1 MEDEKEIVPYRGK
14 IDPDFISK
22 ALRMYQKYKGDK
34 AELHKRIVDNNKWYK
49 SNYSRLLNPKTNETE
64 PATAFIFSAIE
75 NKYADAIDNFPVPN
89 LLEREPS
96 DTQTAKIL
104 SKIIPVQLEM
114 SGYKKVYKDNW
125 RRKLKHGTAVYGVF
139 YNENKK
145 DIDIRALDI
154 LSVFC
159 DMHVRDVQDSQ
170 FLFITNAVD
179 NDILKEAYPD
189 FKALFHGDASVE
201 SYSGIHQIEDR
212 TEVIDCYYKKAD
224 GTLHMIK
231 FVGATVIDSTEDTE
245 GYENG
250 LYEHG
255 MYPVIFD
262 VLYPEEDCPFG
273 FGIIDVIRN
282 PQQYIDKLDGI
293 IIKNAI
299 LSGKQ
304 RYLIKETGSV
314 NEKEFCDYSKD
325 IVHVAG
331 SVDETN
337 IKPIQ
342 ANSLSNYVL
351 EHRIEKINELKEV
364 IGNRDFQQGGT
375 TGSVTA
381 ASAITSLQQAGEK
394 LSRAIIDDSYDAYKA
409 VVIMII
415 ELMREFYDEERVYRI
430 TNEIGG
436 AEFAQFDNSMLM
448 TPVEKRDAFGF
459 VYDTEYKRTEFDIDV
474 IPQRE
479 NPFTKESNNQT
490 IMNLWNSGFFLPQN
504 FDVSIIAL
512 QSMNFDGKEK
522 VIEQIQELQKKQQQA
537 MEQQMMQQQAEMQA
551 QEQGELVPVGQYG
564 GETQGTSTDNELVPV
579 GKFGGEM

>member
-1 MEDEKEIVPYRGK
+1 MDDEKEIVEYRGN
-14 IDPDFISK
+14 ISPDFISK

-34 AELHKRIVDNNKWYK
+34 ADLHKRIIDNNKWYK
-49 SNYSRLLNPKTNETE
+49 SNYSHLLNPKTNETE

-96 DTQTAKIL
+96 DAQTAKIL
-104 SKIIPVQLEM
+104 SKIIPVQLDM
-114 SGYKKVYKDNW
+114 SGFKRVYKDNW

-139 YNENKK
+139 YNEQIQ
-145 DIDIRALDI
+145 DIDIRAVDLMSI
-154 LSVFC
+154 YC
-159 DMHVRDVQDSQ
+159 DMHVRDVQESQ

-179 NDILKEAYPD
+179 NDVLKENYPD
-189 FKALFHGDASVE
+189 FRALFHGDASVE
-201 SYSGIHQIEDR
+201 SYSGIHQIDDR

-231 FVGATVIDSTEDTE
+231 FVGSAVIDATEDME

-273 FGIIDVIRN
+273 FGIVDTIRN

-304 RYLIKETGSV
+304 RYLVKENGNV

-325 IVHVAG
+325 IVHVTG

-364 IGNRDFQQGGT
+364 IGNRDFQQGGVSN
-375 TGSVTA
+375 GVTA
-381 ASAITSLQQAGEK
+381 ANAITTLQQSGQK

-409 VVIMII
+409 LVIMVI
-415 ELMREFYDEERVYRI
+415 ELMREFYSEERVYRI

-436 AEFAQFDNSMLM
+436 TEFADFDNSMLM

-490 IMNLWNSGFFLPQN
+490 ILNLWNSGFFLPNN
-504 FDVSIIAL
+504 FDVSMIAL

-522 VIEQIQELQKKQQQA
+522 IIGQIQELKKLQQQQA
-537 MEQQMMQQQAEMQA
+537 MQQQDELVPVGQMGEGQNS
-551 QEQGELVPVGQYG
+551 EDELVPVGQYNG
-564 GETQGTSTDNELVPV
+564 GD
-579 GKFGGEM
+579 M